1 MKEHLITLF
10 WLILF
15 GTSAYFS
22 YNLGLN
28 IYKQTTN
35 QQLLLEVIL
44 CTFITGFSIC
54 ATILNLIHS
63 NTSESLNVYKR
74 ELEKESIDKTE
85 SSSRI
90 KVLESKIQ
98 VLEKA
103 LDEAIKK

>member
-1 MKEHLITLF
+1 MKKHLITLF

-35 QQLLLEVIL
+35 QQLLLEVVL
-44 CTFITGFSIC
+44 CTFIAGFSIC

-74 ELEKESIDKTE
+74 
-85 SSSRI
+85 
-90 KVLESKIQ
+90 
-98 VLEKA
+98 
-103 LDEAIKK
+103 